1 MSSVE
6 NKRNLLREGSFVEP
20 EIKNPFVHKL
30 TIPFK
35 DKIKVGLGFFIK
47 KNKCF
52 FCIKIFLF

>member
-35 DKIKVGLGFFIK
+35 DKIKVGLGFFYK
-47 KNKCF
+47 
-52 FCIKIFLF
+52 